1 MADIIAFYATDRW
14 GTPKGRINGV
24 SSATRTRKTTGT
36 DTLTLIATTH
46 LIKGDRIIFQDLR
59 GIAHEYIITDYEQSR
74 TDSYTATYYATNS
87 VQELNLT
94 FIEDKRV
101 RGGNASAAL
110 TRLLEDTRWQVGTV
124 QAGTLDST
132 DISFYHVSALK
143 ALTDTCTTFGLE
155 IQTELTLTS
164 DKTGIATR
172 AVSLL
177 NHVGSTD
184 RRRYSFGRNLT
195 DVKRRIDATDVYTRL
210 YPYGKGI
217 QSTDSEGNPTG
228 GYGRKLNISAVNDGK
243 TYIEDD
249 TAVQT
254 WGLIGPNGTRVHAS
268 TSMDYPDIDDATKL
282 LEAARETLKTLT
294 TPKVSYTATVAVLGV
309 EGESRLGI
317 GVGDDVSLYDET
329 FTPALHVDGR
339 VLEIT
344 DNILDPLSDATKITL
359 GNLTDSYTAKRA
371 DTDSKITELWNNSG
385 TWNDA
390 ATLQNGY
397 VDSIIN
403 GLNQQMNV
411 TGGYVYMEPGEGI
424 TVYDKPR
431 NQNPTMAIQLGGGY
445 FRIADS
451 KNADGTWDWRTM
463 GTGAGLVADV
473 IVAGTIKGG
482 ANYWNLETGDLL
494 FTKGLIH
501 DQANKNVW
509 DLTNSRLVTEAMV
522 ATDSI
527 LTGEFTS
534 DSDNGDVHINEGIM
548 DILRDVNDESK
559 GVLRF
564 RNAPPLDADGFG
576 IYTQGQV
583 SDLNVYTTNGGTLQ
597 MGTSSG
603 SSFNAYVKIQNG
615 TVTIYPRLSTGD
627 VDADSVSA
635 SDLNVS
641 GNASFNRIPSISGG
655 ASGTLTF
662 GENDIL
668 TAQDGI
674 VTDISGTSNSF
685 AFNSGQI
692 RSQLDV
698 SDITIRE
705 GSVINDSGD
714 LELKARALS
723 LNAADIYVS
732 EYGDGNMRVGSTNQ
746 IIDSQGRTWQF
757 INGICV
763 GQA

>member
-1 MADIIAFYATDRW
+1 MTDIIAFYATDRW

-87 VQELNLT
+87 IQELNLT

-124 QAGTLDST
+124 QAGTLAST
-132 DISFYHVSALK
+132 DISFYHVPALK

-155 IQTELTLTS
+155 IQTELSLTA

-228 GYGRKLNISAVNDGK
+228 GYGRKLNISTVNDGK

-249 TAVQT
+249 TAVGT

-294 TPKVSYTATVAVLGV
+294 TPKVSYTATVAVLGI

-317 GVGDDVSLYDET
+317 GIGDDVSLYDET

-344 DNILDPLSDATKITL
+344 DNILDPLSNATKITL
-359 GNLTDSYTAKRA
+359 GNITDSYTAKRTE
-371 DTDSKITELWNNSG
+371 TDSKITELWNNSS

-390 ATLQNGY
+390 ATLQGGY

-411 TGGYVYMEPGEGI
+411 TGGYVYMEPGTGI

-451 KNADGTWDWRTM
+451 KKSDGTWDWRTM
-463 GTGAGLVADV
+463 GTGSGLVADI
-473 IVAGTIKGG
+473 IVAGSIRGG
-482 ANYWNLETGDLL
+482 ASSWNLETGEIS
-494 FTKGLIH
+494 FKQGLIT
-501 DQANKNVW
+501 DQKNNTSW
-509 DLTNSRLVTEAMV
+509 NLT
-522 ATDSI
+522 
-527 LTGEFTS
+527 TG
-534 DSDNGDVHINEGIM
+534 D
-548 DILRDVNDESK
+548 
-559 GVLRF
+559 F
-564 RNAPPLDADGFG
+564 R
-576 IYTQGQV
+576 
-583 SDLNVYTTNGGTLQ
+583 TNG
-597 MGTSSG
+597 SIEG
-603 SSFNAYVKIQNG
+603 S
-615 TVTIYPRLSTGD
+615 T
-627 VDADSVSA
+627 
-635 SDLNVS
+635 
-641 GNASFNRIPSISGG
+641 ISGG
-655 ASGTLTF
+655 TIEG
-662 GENDIL
+662 
-668 TAQDGI
+668 
-674 VTDISGTSNSF
+674 TDISGSTITGSTITAGTFNAST
-685 AFNSGQI
+685 FNSPTINSGDISGSTITSERSPRRIVLDGGILNFYYSGSQTAQI
-692 RSQLDV
+692 RSSSGGLAIEYGGNYGIFMSSQGTSIQD
-698 SDITIRE
+698 
-705 GSVINDSGD
+705 DSGSQMVMGTGGIS
-714 LELKARALS
+714 LESSRGDSIQLGSGGLNISTDYGSISMGSSGMSIRTSSYGQIDIGSGGLRFTNDQGWGMTLSASAFAINWAGGNRLSSGAEAGAL
-723 LNAADIYVS
+723 Y
-732 EYGDGNMRVGSTNQ
+732 
-746 IIDSQGRTWQF
+746 
-757 INGICV
+757 INGRKITT
-763 GQA
+763 A